1 MYLISVY
8 PITQLPQHLQG
19 PFSYFT
25 KEPITPGAIVE
36 IIFNK
41 KKIPA
46 FVDSAEQITSKKL
59 SIKTSSFPLKKIQRI
74 IALATLFHPLLLEI
88 AKQKSAYY
96 LEPVGSILKS
106 FVPTELF
113 SQSPSLPYHIPDPHI
128 LYEPEPT
135 AIIGSQTERL
145 LYYDKII
152 REAFARNK
160 SVALFASTSQVADYL
175 AYYFKDLPKEII
187 VFHGNLSKQQMRK
200 ALLRAQKRIS
210 PSLIIG
216 TAIALAILNGD
227 ESTIIIED
235 AESRHYTRHERP
247 RIPMTGILRSFAKHI
262 LAQTLEGK
270 TFPSLEDMS
279 SDISIQYLTSRID
292 RSREP
297 KLIDMMHANR
307 EKFTFISDKL
317 RNILRELPG
326 KTILFTV
333 RKGFYSFVICTDCG
347 YLNLCP
353 SCKKPLSLRTNNNRR
368 YVCNFCKREYPL
380 RTQCQNCG
388 SWSLKGYGIGTERV
402 ASEVK
407 YIFPGRPCWIL
418 DEENTKT
425 KKDRERII
433 EAFLASEDGILVAT
447 EMVLENPILHADI
460 VAVVAMD
467 NLFSIPEFR
476 MNEQILSL
484 LSRLAEKA
492 AVSPLIIQSR
502 FPKHPLFRH
511 FINQDIKHLL
521 EGELEERK
529 KERLPPYTTLVR
541 IAIRSKNQKQLLER
555 TVFLKGDLGHF
566 LFDIES
572 YPSFEQKE
580 GPLWARYLLLTID
593 KKEWE
598 EKSSNLKNML
608 LSHAAEWDIAV
619 DPPSIL

>member
-8 PITQLPQHLQG
+8 PIAQLPQHLQG

-25 KEPITPGAIVE
+25 KEPVKPGAIVE

-59 SIKTSSFPLKKIQRI
+59 SIKTRSFPLKKIQRI
-74 IALATLFHPLLLEI
+74 ISRAVLFHPLLLEI

-96 LEPVGSILKS
+96 LEPIGSILKS
-106 FVPTELF
+106 FVPIELF
-113 SQSPSLPYHIPDPHI
+113 SQSTALPYHIPDQHI

-135 AIIGSQTERL
+135 AVIGSQTERL
-145 LYYDKII
+145 LYYEKII

-160 SVALFASTSQVADYL
+160 PVALFAPTTQAVDYL
-175 AYYFKDLPKEII
+175 AHYFKDLPKEII
-187 VFHGNLSKQQMRK
+187 IFHGNLSKQQMKK
-200 ALLRAQKRIS
+200 ALIRAQKRVS

-216 TAIALAILNGD
+216 TPIALGILNGD

-235 AESRHYTRHERP
+235 AESRHYVRSERP
-247 RIPMTGILRSFAKHI
+247 RIPMTGILRLFAKHI

-270 TFPSLEDMS
+270 AFPSLEDTGS
-279 SDISIQYLTSRID
+279 NISIQYLTSRID

-297 KLIDMMHANR
+297 KLIDTTHASR
-307 EKFTFISDKL
+307 EKFTVISDEL
-317 RNILRELPG
+317 RNILRESSG
-326 KTILFTV
+326 KVILFTV

-347 YLNLCP
+347 YLSLCQ
-353 SCKKPLSLRTNNNRR
+353 SCKKPLSLRTHNNRR
-368 YVCNFCKREYPL
+368 YICHFCKREYPL

-388 SWSLKGYGIGTERV
+388 SWSLRGYGIGTERV
-402 ASEVK
+402 AGEVK
-407 YIFPGRPCWIL
+407 YIFPGRHHWIL
-418 DEENTKT
+418 DEEHAKT

-447 EMVLENPILHADI
+447 EMALENPILYADT
-460 VAVVAMD
+460 VAIVAMD

-492 AVSPLIIQSR
+492 TAYPLIIQSR

-521 EGELEERK
+521 EEELEERK
-529 KERLPPYTTLVR
+529 KEHLPPYTTIVR
-541 IAIRSKNQKQLLER
+541 IVIRSKNQKQLLER
-555 TVFLKGDLGHF
+555 SIVLKNDIGRF
-566 LFDIES
+566 ISDIES

-580 GPLWARYLLLTID
+580 GPLWARYILLTID

-598 EKSSNLKNML
+598 EKNINLKDTL